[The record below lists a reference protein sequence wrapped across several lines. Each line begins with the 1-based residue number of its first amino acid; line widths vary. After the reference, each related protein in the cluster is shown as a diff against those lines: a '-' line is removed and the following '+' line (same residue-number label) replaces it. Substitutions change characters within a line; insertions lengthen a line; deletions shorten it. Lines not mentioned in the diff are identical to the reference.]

1 VLEFE
6 SVPRAGFCSGAVPRV
21 FRDPPG
27 LEKECLPRNVE
38 RQIWAVDDDLF
49 GLTRDTCMLN
59 GGMPRVGSQE
69 LKRIDAIA
77 RRRGLLNR
85 SDLVWEAIRLYLS
98 LSSLEA
104 ENRLRMLRL
113 INESVGVSGKT
124 AAQLVDESR
133 REEDG

>member
-1 VLEFE
+1 
-6 SVPRAGFCSGAVPRV
+6 
-21 FRDPPG
+21 
-27 LEKECLPRNVE
+27 
-38 RQIWAVDDDLF
+38 
-49 GLTRDTCMLN
+49 MLN

-69 LKRIDAIA
+69 LKRIDAIV

-85 SDLVWEAIRLYLS
+85 SDLVWEAIRFYLS

-124 AAQLVDESR
+124 AAQLVDEPR
-133 REEDG
+133 REEDA